1 MTSPLTRRSVLRAG
15 TGSLAAGALASRGAR
30 AQQGAAFPTRPIT
43 MLVGYPPGGQT
54 DFIARVIQNSMTNTL
69 GQSVVVENRGG
80 AGGNIATEAVLRA
93 RPDGHTLLVGNAIPI
108 TINPHT
114 FPGMKIDPRQ
124 LEPVGLMMQSP
135 LVLSVHP
142 SVPARNLAEFA
153 EWARGQRNGVTYG
166 SVGAGSST
174 HAAMELL
181 RSRIGNPEMT
191 HVPYRGSGPANQ
203 DFIAGRFS
211 AMFDGLSPALPFAQA
226 GQIRPIL
233 VTGEHRSRVLPDVRT
248 AAEQGLQDFNFTAWI
263 GLFAPPQTPADIVQR
278 VNAALNAA
286 LQDPQVRERITTVG
300 EEPGGGTA
308 DDLKGRVAR
317 DYDLWG
323 KVARDHNIRSDA

>member
-1 MTSPLTRRSVLRAG
+1 MTPPLTRRSALHTGIGVLGAG
-15 TGSLAAGALASRGAR
+15 IAAPGTAGA
-30 AQQGAAFPTRPIT
+30 QQRPSYPTRPVT

-54 DFIARVIQNSMTNTL
+54 DFIPRVIQNSMTTTL

-93 RPDGHTLLVGNAIPI
+93 RPDGYTLLVGNAIPI

-114 FPGMKIDPRQ
+114 FPGMRIDPRQ
-124 LEPVGLMMQSP
+124 LAPIGLMMQSP

-153 EWARGQRNGVTYG
+153 AWARAQSGGVNYG

-181 RSRIGNPEMT
+181 RSRIGNPEMN

-203 DFIAGRFS
+203 DFISGRFS
-211 AMFDGLSPALPFAQA
+211 AMFDGLSPALPFVQA
-226 GQIRPIL
+226 GQIRAIL
-233 VTGEHRSRVLPDVRT
+233 VTGEHRSRVLPDVPT
-248 AAEQGLQDFNFTAWI
+248 AAEQGLQDFTFTAWI
-263 GLFAPPQTPADIVQR
+263 GLFAPPGTPAEIVQR
-278 VNAALNAA
+278 VNAALNSA
-286 LQDPQVRERITTVG
+286 LQDPQVRERITAVG
-300 EEPGGGTA
+300 EEPGGGTPEELA
-308 DDLKGRVAR
+308 ARVQR
-317 DYDLWG
+317 DYEFWG